1 MRAHGFGSLRALVLL
16 PAAAAALMHRRLM
29 KVRALDRSINNNVR
43 QYIDAY
49 NLLNNIQARVHNRF
63 KCFTSNNH
71 DARGKLWRRRAR
83 ASLGL
88 LHFYVYLRSL
98 RTCVYNLYIFIAIC
112 I

>member
-1 MRAHGFGSLRALVLL
+1 
-16 PAAAAALMHRRLM
+16 M

-83 ASLGL
+83 RLG
-88 LHFYVYLRSL
+88 FYTFMSICALCARVYII
-98 RTCVYNLYIFIAIC
+98 YIYL
-112 I
+112 